1 MEDSGEIYYNGI
13 YGAEIGILISI
24 VSLREDLRK
33 WRGSE

>member
-1 MEDSGEIYYNGI
+1 MEDSVGIYYNGI
-13 YGAEIGILISI
+13 YGAEIVILISI